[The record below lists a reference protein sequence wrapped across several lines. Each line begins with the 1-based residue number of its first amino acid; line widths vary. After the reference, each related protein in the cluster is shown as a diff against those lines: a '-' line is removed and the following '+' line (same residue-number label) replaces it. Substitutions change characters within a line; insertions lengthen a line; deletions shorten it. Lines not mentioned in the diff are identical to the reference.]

1 MEKYGVVIEADEKYA
16 RVKVERE
23 SACGGNCASCGLCA
37 SNSAY
42 IKVKNTEKLEKG
54 DNVRILCDDTRF
66 LKRCAVGYL
75 SLTALMILG
84 GALGARGG
92 ESASFFGAAAALL
105 CGILLLRRTFSRDM
119 NIKTEKIER

>member
-1 MEKYGVVIEADEKYA
+1 MEKYGIVIETDEKYA

-23 SACGGNCASCGLCA
+23 SACGGNCASCGMCG
-37 SNSAY
+37 STGAY
-42 IKVKNTEKLEKG
+42 IKVRNTEKLEKG
-54 DNVRILCDDTRF
+54 DKVRVVCDDTRF

-92 ESASFFGAAAALL
+92 EVASFFGAAAALL
-105 CGILLLRRTFSRDM
+105 CGILILRRTFSRDM